1 MSPHEQYQQNRQQH
15 INELKPL
22 FKVVDPQQFTL
33 AFKDSLSVI
42 LEEMD
47 KEKYYCVRSGNK
59 FGLSEMMVNQL
70 MEFMYAKGKEHG
82 ISQGKT
88 TGYSNAMKDVAEK
101 LGFDI
106 DN

>member
-1 MSPHEQYQQNRQQH
+1 
-15 INELKPL
+15 
-22 FKVVDPQQFTL
+22 
-33 AFKDSLSVI
+33 
-42 LEEMD
+42 
-47 KEKYYCVRSGNK
+47 
-59 FGLSEMMVNQL
+59 